1 MTGGECS
8 TPWGGYSPPD
18 GWELGYYSIRLTSGG
33 YASYWNTFL
42 SLNIYCFAFVA
53 SAYRWDE
60 KEVTLPR
67 IPGHPIGY
75 ADAEQL
81 LRYQ

>member
-1 MTGGECS
+1 MS
-8 TPWGGYSPPD
+8 QLVNSVHD
-18 GWELGYYSIRLTSGG
+18 V
-33 YASYWNTFL
+33 F

-53 SAYRWDE
+53 SAYRWNE